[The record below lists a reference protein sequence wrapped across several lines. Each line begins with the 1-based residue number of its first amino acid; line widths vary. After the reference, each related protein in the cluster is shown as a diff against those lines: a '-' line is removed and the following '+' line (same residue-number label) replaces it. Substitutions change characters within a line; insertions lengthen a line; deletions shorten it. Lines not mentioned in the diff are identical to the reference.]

1 MRLLLAEDEEDLSR
15 ALVAVLKHNNYSVDA
30 VYDGAEALDYIESS
44 DNYDG
49 VILDIMMPKMDGIT
63 VLKTIRS
70 HGNSVPVLMLTAKA
84 EIDDRVEGLDSG
96 ADDYLTKPFSMK
108 ELMARIRAMTRR
120 KADTTDS
127 VLTFGDITLD
137 RSTYIL
143 TGPASIN
150 NTCSIEN
157 SGLHTDTNNMDNG
170 NQNSKIKE
178 NNTVDGQVSE
188 NQSVGNQS
196 AGNQGVGN
204 QSAGNQGVG
213 NQSAGNQINGIRLA
227 NKEYQMLEMLMTN
240 PGQIISA
247 DQFMDRI
254 WGYDSEAEQNV
265 VWVYIS
271 YLRKKLVSVG
281 SAAQIK
287 ATRGVGYSII

>member
-30 VYDGAEALDYIESS
+30 VYDGAEALDYIENSE
-44 DNYDG
+44 NYDG

-108 ELMARIRAMTRR
+108 ELLARIRAMTRR

-137 RSTYIL
+137 RLTYML
-143 TGPASIN
+143 TGPASIKN
-150 NTCSIEN
+150 AGSIEN
-157 SGLHTDTNNMDNG
+157 NVLYTDANNEDNG
-170 NQNSKIKE
+170 NLTGKIKGD
-178 NNTVDGQVSE
+178 NTSDGQVS
-188 NQSVGNQS
+188 GNQN
-196 AGNQGVGN
+196 AGNPSIGTQNV
-204 QSAGNQGVG
+204 
-213 NQSAGNQINGIRLA
+213 GIRLA

-240 PGQIISA
+240 PGQIISV

-271 YLRKKLVSVG
+271 YLRKKLASVG
-281 SAAQIK
+281 STAQIK
-287 ATRGVGYSII
+287 ATRGVGYSIINE